1 MKEIDTVVKDI
12 LKPILKNYSPVI
24 LIMRRN
30 WNTLIGEKYYEFCEP
45 ERILFK
51 KDKKNDA
58 TLYIKCFNS
67 VISFYIEN
75 NKMFILEKINS
86 IFGYNLIG
94 DIKIK
99 QDPRIIKQY
108 KKPLPKIEDG
118 DLNKINSVITDVENE
133 ELKNALKDF
142 GNSLFTKKQK
152 SQL

>member
-1 MKEIDTVVKDI
+1 MKEINIVVKDI
-12 LKPILKNYSPVI
+12 LKPILKNYSPII

-30 WNTLIGEKYYEFCEP
+30 WNALLGEKYYEFCEP
-45 ERILFK
+45 EKVSFK

-58 TLYIKCFNS
+58 TLYVKCFNT

-99 QDPRIIKQY
+99 QDPRIIRQI
-108 KKPLPKIEDG
+108 KKSLPKLKND
-118 DLNKINSVITDVENE
+118 DLEKIDSIITDIENE
-133 ELKNALKDF
+133 ELKNSLKDF
-142 GNSLFTKKQK
+142 GNSLFSNK
-152 SQL
+152 

>member
-1 MKEIDTVVKDI
+1 MKEINFIVKNV

-24 LIMRRN
+24 LIIRRN
-30 WNTLIGEKYYEFCEP
+30 WNTLLSEKYYEFCEP
-45 ERILFK
+45 EKVSFK

-58 TLYIKCFNS
+58 TLYIKCFNT

-94 DIKIK
+94 DIKIR

-108 KKPLPKIEDG
+108 KKATPKIKEE
-118 DLNKINSVITDVENE
+118 DLNVINSAIYNIENE
-133 ELKNALKDF
+133 ELKNSLKDF
-142 GNSLFTKKQK
+142 GNSLFLNK
-152 SQL
+152 